1 MKKGKNTRKIVT
13 FWAIVVII
21 VGLISSTFTLIQS
34 HLNLGLDLVGGF
46 EILYEVAP
54 LDHSATAN
62 VDMNAVVNSIQKR
75 VNVLGVSEPTITVE
89 GNNRVRVQLAGIAD
103 PETARQMIGTTANMT
118 FRDVDD
124 QELADSSILQEGGAS
139 LGYQDGKPIVS
150 LKIKDTAKFAEITS
164 QISKKSSPDN
174 MMVIWLDYQDG
185 QSYKAEAAK
194 AAKGENPAYIS
205 AASVR
210 STISGD
216 CIIEGNFSEKE
227 ASTLAS
233 LINSGSLP
241 VKMTEISSDVVS
253 SQYGADALHKTLL
266 AGFVA
271 ILAVVMLMICWYK
284 AAGFISAMMLALFL
298 WCVFGV
304 YAAIGAVFT
313 LTGIAALVLGVGM
326 TIDANI
332 IMFERIRQEL
342 YKGHSVESAIAEGQ
356 TLSYSAIF
364 DGQLTTLIAG
374 LIMYIWGNGTVKGF
388 ATMLMI
394 TTFMTLLINVGFTK
408 FLLSLVSG
416 SGIFHDKPQ
425 MFGVKKA
432 QIPDVSKGE
441 EQFYFGI
448 KRGMDYIGNSKKFI
462 LTACGILALAIVLGT
477 VGAVRQEG
485 FLNLGIDFASGTKL
499 TVTAD
504 QPITTDTVQSDLADI
519 GYKNFTFQAAGDHTV
534 YATTKQ
540 SLSKEDLSTIKKT
553 FIEKYGQEPGDNVVT
568 PTVGHELVR
577 NALILTLVAWVFM
590 LAYVTFRYE
599 WDYALGALAALIH
612 DVTITMCA
620 FAIFRFEVN
629 ISVISVLLTIIGYSI
644 NNTIVVFDRLREV
657 IGNRP
662 SAVKKTELKAIANS
676 VIDDTLKMSLYSSMT
691 TVLPV
696 LFMMIM
702 GSRSIFVFTFAMFV
716 GLIAGTFSSIF
727 IASYVWYQI
736 RMHAVSKPKKLKKEK
751 KERLDEYTIK
761 GINA

>member
-1 MKKGKNTRKIVT
+1 MKKGQTTRKIVT
-13 FWAIVVII
+13 FWAIVTVII
-21 VGLISSTFTLIQS
+21 GLIASTFTLIQS

-54 LDHSATAN
+54 LDHSTSN
-62 VDMNAVVNSIQKR
+62 DVDMNAVVNSIQKR

-124 QELADSSILQEGGAS
+124 QELADSGILQEGGAS
-139 LGYQDGKPIVS
+139 LGYKDGKPIVS

-164 QISKKSSPDN
+164 QISQKSSPDN
-174 MMVIWLDYQDG
+174 MMVIWLDYKDG

-227 ASTLAS
+227 ATTLAS

-266 AGFVA
+266 AGLIA
-271 ILAVVMLMICWYK
+271 ILAVVVLMICWYK

-342 YKGHSVESAIAEGQ
+342 YKGHSVESAVAEGQ
-356 TLSYSAIF
+356 KLSYSAIF

-408 FLLSLVSG
+408 FLLSLVSD
-416 SGIFHDKPQ
+416 SGVFHDKPQ
-425 MFGVKKA
+425 MFGVKKS
-432 QIPDVSKGE
+432 QIPDVSKGQ

-448 KRGMDYIGNSKKFI
+448 KRGRDYIGNSKKFI
-462 LTACGILALAIVLGT
+462 LTACGILALAIVFGIFGMT
-477 VGAVRQEG
+477 RHEG

-499 TVTAD
+499 TVTAE
-504 QPITTDTVQSDLADI
+504 QPLTTADVQSELDDL
-519 GYKNFTFQAAGDHTV
+519 GYKGFTFQAAGDHTV

-540 SLSKEDLSTIKKT
+540 SLSQEDLSAIKKT

-577 NALILTLVAWVFM
+577 NALILTLVAWIFM
-590 LAYVTFRYE
+590 LAYVSFRYE
-599 WDYALGALAALIH
+599 WDYALGALVALIH
-612 DVTITMCA
+612 DVTITLCA

-657 IGNRP
+657 IKEQP
-662 SAVKKTELKAIANS
+662 PAVKKSELKAIVNGA
-676 VIDDTLKMSLYSSMT
+676 IDDTLKMSLYSSVT

-696 LFMMIM
+696 LFMMTM

-736 RMHAVSKPKKLKKEK
+736 RMHTVEKPKKMKKVKKEA
-751 KERLDEYTIK
+751 LDEYTIK

>member
-1 MKKGKNTRKIVT
+1 MKGKKTRKIVT
-13 FWAIVVII
+13 FWTIVAAIVI
-21 VGLISSTFTLIQS
+21 LIGSTFTLIQS

-54 LDHSATAN
+54 LDQSASGN

-89 GNNRVRVQLAGIAD
+89 GNNRVRVQLAGVAD
-103 PETARQMIGTTANMT
+103 PETARQMIGTTANLT
-118 FRDVDD
+118 FRDADD
-124 QELADSSILQEGGAS
+124 RELADSGILQEGGAS
-139 LGYQDGKPIVS
+139 LGYKDGRPIVS
-150 LKIKDTAKFAEITS
+150 LKIKDASKFAEITA
-164 QISKKSSPDN
+164 QISKKSAPDN
-174 MMVIWLDYQDG
+174 VMVIWLDYKEG

-194 AAKGENPAYIS
+194 AAKGENPAYVS

-216 CIIEGNFSEKE
+216 CIIEGNFTEKE
-227 ASTLAS
+227 ATTLAS

-253 SQYGADALHKTLL
+253 SQYGADALHRTLL

-271 ILAVVMLMICWYK
+271 ILAVVVFMISWYR
-284 AAGFISAMMLALFL
+284 AAGFISAVMLAVFL

-342 YKGHSVESAIAEGQ
+342 YKGHSVENAVAEGQ
-356 TLSYSAIF
+356 KLSYSAIF

-408 FLLSLVSG
+408 FLLSLISDSG
-416 SGIFHDKPQ
+416 VFHNRPE
-425 MFGVKKA
+425 MFGVKKT
-432 QIPDVSKGE
+432 QIPDVSKGQ
-441 EQFYFGI
+441 EQFYFGM
-448 KRGMDYIGNSKKFI
+448 KRGMDYIGNSGKFI
-462 LTACGILALAIVLGT
+462 LTACGILALAVVLGIF
-477 VGAVRQEG
+477 GMARHDG

-499 TVTAD
+499 TVTSD
-504 QPITTDTVQSDLADI
+504 QPLTVDAVQSELDTL
-519 GYKNFTFQAAGDHTV
+519 GYRNFTYQAAGENTV

-540 SLSKEDLSTIKKT
+540 SLSKEDLTTIKQV
-553 FIEKYGQEPGDNVVT
+553 FSERYGQEPGDNIVT

-590 LAYVTFRYE
+590 LAYVAFRYE
-599 WDYALGALAALIH
+599 WDYSLGALVALIH
-612 DVTITMCA
+612 DVMITLCA
-620 FAIFRFEVN
+620 FVLFRFEVN

-644 NNTIVVFDRLREV
+644 NNTIVVFDRLREA
-657 IGNRP
+657 IQSR
-662 SAVKKTELKAIANS
+662 SSTIKKSDLKGIANG
-676 VIDDTLKMSLYSSMT
+676 VIDDTLKMSIYSSIT
-691 TVLPV
+691 TILPV
-696 LFMMIM
+696 LFMMTM

-727 IASYVWYQI
+727 VAPYVWYQV
-736 RMHAVSKPKKLKKEK
+736 RMHVAEKPKKPKKKKKEI
-751 KERLDEYTIK
+751 LDEYTVK